1 MRTMDK
7 KVRDVMTP
15 DPVGVD
21 YEQTISEA
29 ARIMRDANIGAVL
42 VVKDDVLI
50 GVVTDRD
57 LVIRALADGAGPGT
71 QVGPLCSGK
80 LIGVEASQD
89 VTAAERLMRDNAIRR
104 LPVVDEGQIVGM
116 VSLSDLAVFDDE
128 DSPLAAVT
136 QAPVGS

>member
-15 DPVGVD
+15 DPVGVH

-29 ARIMRDANIGAVL
+29 ARVMRDANIGAVL

-57 LVIRALADGAGPGT
+57 LVIRALAEDAGPGT

-116 VSLSDLAVFDDE
+116 ISLSDLAVFDDE
-128 DSPLAAVT
+128 DSPLAAVI
-136 QAPVGS
+136 QAPASS